1 MLIVSGTVLVL
12 LCWAVAAVAVVS
24 LGLLPA
30 LATDRRGARPAVMG
44 SALWWGL
51 AILAV
56 AVSVIGVAVP
66 LRSTGAA
73 LAVLALILLL
83 GVPGW
88 LLLRRRN
95 PGTIRMAG
103 SWWWVVGVLAAS
115 QVYLAIAALGPVTG
129 YDTGLY
135 HLGAIAYA
143 GDFATMPGLSNLY
156 GPLGYATAQFPLA
169 AVLGNSPLGSEGFRL
184 LNGLLMGLAA
194 LDLVLRLRCPPTVG
208 RYVLLVG
215 ITAAWLPM
223 LAFSD
228 FWVTS
233 PSQDSA
239 VLVLTV
245 VATAYLADA
254 VAGGR
259 HWVRDA
265 STAGALAVL
274 LVSIRSTMIVFGLV
288 ALGVLVLVAV
298 RRRRIA
304 PRARLIVSASL
315 VAGLALLATFA
326 TLLRDYLLSGWVQF
340 PLSVHAFDVPW
351 LASDP
356 TPLREAT
363 LGFHRNRADI
373 WHSVTGWDWVGP
385 WFVRLPSQWES
396 FELAAMLL
404 AVVVLV
410 WLAARAAH
418 GCFRWRLL
426 ALTMLPSAVASAV
439 WWLATPPAFRFAW
452 GPLFTLFAIPIGW
465 SLWQLARRHD
475 SAGRL
480 WRQLA
485 VAGLGVPII
494 AVLSVCITIRFDW
507 NSIDVDRQGWG
518 VPFAV
523 AAIPKAE
530 VERRVLPD
538 GLMIGVPVV
547 ADQCWATYPM
557 CTPQP
562 VESLRMRGGTLAEGF
577 LP

>member
-1 MLIVSGTVLVL
+1 MLILSGTLLVL
-12 LCWAVAAVAVVS
+12 LCWSVAAVAVVS

-30 LATDRRGARPAVMG
+30 LASDRRGARPAVMA

-56 AVSVIGVAVP
+56 AVSVIGAAVP
-66 LRSTGAA
+66 LRSTGAE
-73 LAVLALILLL
+73 LAVLALVLLL
-83 GVPGW
+83 GIPGW
-88 LLLRRRN
+88 LLLRRRS
-95 PGTIRMAG
+95 PGTVRIAG
-103 SWWWVVGVLAAS
+103 SWRWVVGVLAAA

-143 GDFATMPGLSNLY
+143 GDFATMPGLANLY
-156 GPLGYATAQFPLA
+156 GPLGYATAQFPLG

-194 LDLVLRLRCPPTVG
+194 LDLILRLRCPPTVG

-215 ITAAWLPM
+215 ITAAWVPM
-223 LAFSD
+223 LAMSD

-239 VLVLTV
+239 VLILTV
-245 VATAYLADA
+245 VAAAYLADA
-254 VAGGR
+254 IAGGR
-259 HWVRDA
+259 YWVRDV
-265 STAGALAVL
+265 STVGALAVL
-274 LVSIRSTMIVFGLV
+274 LVLMRSTMLVF
-288 ALGVLVLVAV
+288 ALAALAMVVLVAI
-298 RRRRIA
+298 RRRRSA
-304 PRARLIVSASL
+304 PRDRLVVSAVL
-315 VAGLALLATFA
+315 LGCLALVGGFA
-326 TLLRDYLLSGWVQF
+326 ALLRDYLLSGWVLF

-351 LASDP
+351 LAPDP
-356 TPLREAT
+356 TLLREAT

-373 WHSVTGWDWVGP
+373 WHSVTGWDWVGR
-385 WFVRLPSQWES
+385 WFGRLPSQWES
-396 FELAAMLL
+396 YEIVAL
-404 AVVVLV
+404 AVAALVLV
-410 WLAARAAH
+410 WLAARATR
-418 GCFRWRLL
+418 GRFRWRAL

-494 AVLSVCITIRFDW
+494 AVLGVCITIRFDW

-518 VPFAV
+518 VPYAV

-557 CTPQP
+557 CTPHP
-562 VESLRMRGGTLAEGF
+562 VETLRLRGGTLADGF

>member
-1 MLIVSGTVLVL
+1 MLILSGTVLVL
-12 LCWAVAAVAVVS
+12 LCWAVAAVAIMS
-24 LGLLPA
+24 LGLLPT
-30 LATDRRGARPAVMG
+30 LAIDRTGTRSGVLG

-56 AVSVIGVAVP
+56 AVSLIGVAFP

-73 LAVLALILLL
+73 LSVLALVLLM

-88 LLLRRRN
+88 WLLRRRN
-95 PGTIRMAG
+95 PGTIRIAG
-103 SWWWVVGVLAAS
+103 SWWWVVGALAAA

-143 GDFATMPGLSNLY
+143 GDFATMPGLANLY
-156 GPLGYATAQFPLA
+156 GPLGYATAQFPLG

-215 ITAAWLPM
+215 ITAAWVPM
-223 LAFSD
+223 LAMSD

-288 ALGVLVLVAV
+288 ALGVVVLVAV
-298 RRRRIA
+298 RRRQIA
-304 PRARLIVSASL
+304 PRARLVLSASL
-315 VAGLALLATFA
+315 LAGLALVAAFA

-351 LASDP
+351 LTPDP

-385 WFVRLPSQWES
+385 WFGRLPSQWES
-396 FELAAMLL
+396 FQLAAMVL

-410 WLAARAAH
+410 WLAARAAR
-418 GCFRWRLL
+418 GGFRWRSL

-439 WWLATPPAFRFAW
+439 WWLATPPSFRFAW

-465 SLWQLARRHD
+465 SLWHLARGTTP
-475 SAGRL
+475 AGVTWRRL
-480 WRQLA
+480 S
-485 VAGLGVPII
+485 VAGLAVPII
-494 AVLSVCITIRFDW
+494 AVLAVGFSIRLDW
-507 NSIDVDRQGWG
+507 SSIDVEKRGWG
-518 VPFAV
+518 VPYAV

-530 VERRVLPD
+530 VESVVLPG
-538 GLMIGVPVV
+538 GLGVEMPVV

-562 VESLRMRGGTLAEGF
+562 VETLRMRGSSLGEGF
-577 LP
+577 TH